1 VLGKNIQSLFR
12 GMRVSDFF
20 FLWVLFANL
29 LLVAYLGIGNY
40 QNGAKVATSQD
51 NGEEIVAW
59 FSGLAAKLEAN
70 EPIEPAACKPV
81 DEENKFTKDVKVNHW
96 KNCVE
101 ALFAA
106 KGPFESYSN
115 LLHPDGPAY
124 SSKCNK
130 KDLVTS
136 GSFIFEKLTINPA
149 GPPGIS
155 PMEPGEK
162 LISGLNIR
170 LSLCDTGYY
179 LVKIGEFKL

>member
-1 VLGKNIQSLFR
+1 
-12 GMRVSDFF
+12 MRVSDFL

-40 QNGAKVATSQD
+40 QNGTKIAASQD
-51 NGEEIVAW
+51 NGEEILAW
-59 FSGLAAKLEAN
+59 FGEFASKLEAN
-70 EPIEPAACKPV
+70 EPIQPAECKPI
-81 DEENKFTKDVKVNHW
+81 DEESKFSKDVKVNHW

-101 ALFAA
+101 ALFAP
-106 KGPFESYSN
+106 KGPFKNYGN
-115 LLHPDGPAY
+115 LLNPDGPAY

-130 KDLVTS
+130 HDLLTG
-136 GSFIFEKLTINPA
+136 GSYVFEKLTMNPA
-149 GPPGIS
+149 GPPGVS
-155 PMEPGEK
+155 PMEPSEK

>member
-1 VLGKNIQSLFR
+1 MLGKNIQSLFR

-40 QNGAKVATSQD
+40 QNGAKFATSQD

-70 EPIEPAACKPV
+70 EPIEPAACKPA

-162 LISGLNIR
+162 LVSGLNIR